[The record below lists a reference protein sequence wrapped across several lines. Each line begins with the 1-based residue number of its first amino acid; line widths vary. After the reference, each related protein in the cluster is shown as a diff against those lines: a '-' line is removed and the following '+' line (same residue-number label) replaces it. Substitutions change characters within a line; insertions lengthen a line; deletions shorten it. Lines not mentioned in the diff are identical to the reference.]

1 MEPIIDKEKLDLEV
15 KDDTDRLKYIID
27 NYSAID
33 IMESLSVLQSVY
45 K

>member
-27 NYSAID
+27 NYSVID
-33 IMESLSVLQSVY
+33 IMESLSILQSVY